1 VSEDRTS
8 FPSRDGLSLQGSLDV
23 PAEARAA
30 LVICHPH
37 PRMGGT
43 MDAPLLVALRDE
55 MTSRGWAVARFNFRG
70 VGASEGTSSLGED
83 EVADATGALDFARRR
98 LGDVPVAI
106 AGWSFGGTVALRVAA
121 AEPDV
126 VACVA
131 IAPAIVPKPGV
142 TAELPDEHGLRIQVP
157 VLVICGSNDEQV
169 SPADCR
175 ALADRLPNARYVE
188 VPGAN
193 HFFWA
198 KYDVL
203 THTVAT
209 FLDVVV

>member
-1 VSEDRTS
+1 
-8 FPSRDGLSLQGSLDV
+8 
-23 PAEARAA
+23 
-30 LVICHPH
+30 
-37 PRMGGT
+37 
-43 MDAPLLVALRDE
+43 MDAPLLLALRDE

-70 VGASEGTSSLGED
+70 VGSSEGAFANGED
-83 EVADATGALDFARRR
+83 EVADAGGALDFARRR
-98 LGDVPVAI
+98 LGDLPVAL
-106 AGWSFGGTVALRVAA
+106 AGWSFGGSVALRVAA

-131 IAPAIVPKPGV
+131 IAPAIAPKE
-142 TAELPDEHGLRIQVP
+142 TLPIQAP

-203 THTVAT
+203 TRAVAT
-209 FLDVVV
+209 FLDEVV

>member
-1 VSEDRTS
+1 VNEGRIS
-8 FPSRDGLSLQGSLDV
+8 FPSRDGLSLEGSLDV
-23 PAEARAA
+23 PAEARSC

-55 MTSRGWAVARFNFRG
+55 MTSRGWAVTRFNFRG
-70 VGASEGTSSLGED
+70 VGSSEGAFATGED
-83 EVADATGALDFARRR
+83 EVADAGGALDFTRRR
-98 LGDVPVAI
+98 LGDMPVAL
-106 AGWSFGGTVALRVAA
+106 AGWSFGGAVALRVVA

-126 VACVA
+126 AACVV
-131 IAPAIVPKPGV
+131 IAPAIAPKSGV
-142 TAELPDEHGLRIQVP
+142 TAGLPDPGNLRIQAP
-157 VLVICGSNDEQV
+157 VLVICVSNDEQV

-175 ALADRLPNARYVE
+175 ALADQLPNARYVE

-209 FLDVVV
+209 FLDAVV